1 MLFNTQLHFLN
12 GEITE
17 TCDKLHDLVILN
29 RLFHYKKGW
38 LHLFLENSLQKYKD
52 IKRYKE
58 ENILEQHKENKEAF
72 FQYFILTE
80 LDFPAA

>member
-17 TCDKLHDLVILN
+17 TCDKLHDPVILN
-29 RLFHYKKGW
+29 RLFHYKEDW
-38 LHLFLENSLQKYKD
+38 FYLFLNNSVQKYKD
-52 IKRYKE
+52 IKTKE
-58 ENILEQHKENKEAF
+58 EKYLEQHKENKEAL